1 MRRPLALAL
10 LLLALLPSAAAAD
23 DGPVT
28 VRSDVDR
35 TAMTIGDQVLFTIT
49 VDLARGY
56 DLSDPGVP
64 RAIGDFEVVDTL
76 TVLQTRLANGT
87 SRIQLRYLVTTFDLG
102 PRQLPIVVV
111 GYRGPNSERGQAQSP
126 QGHVISVQS
135 VIAAGEDTSDIKP
148 LKPPQP
154 MPVAESDVLG
164 RAVPP
169 VLIAAL
175 VVLVVVL
182 VVRLLRRRPAPLVDA
197 GAPGAARE
205 ALDELERVAELRLPQ
220 QGRTREHYELVS
232 AALRR
237 FVARRYGVVAEA
249 RTARELRRDLE
260 RASVPRGQAELL
272 CEVLGDAESVRY
284 EERVIFPARAQKAMH
299 DLVEVMRR
307 SVVAEEYELVS
318 SGATA

>member
-1 MRRPLALAL
+1 MRRALALAA
-10 LLLALLPSAAAAD
+10 LLLALVPSAAAAD

-28 VRSDVDR
+28 VRSEVDR
-35 TAMTIGDQVLFTIT
+35 TAMTIGDQVLFTVT

-56 DLSDPGVP
+56 DLNDPGVP

-102 PRQLPIVVV
+102 PRRLPIVVI
-111 GYRGPNSERGQAQSP
+111 GYRGPNGGRGQAQTP
-126 QGHVISVQS
+126 EGHVIGVRSV
-135 VIAAGEDTSDIKP
+135 VAAGEDVSDIKP
-148 LKPPQP
+148 LKPPLP
-154 MPVAESDVLG
+154 MPVAESDLLV
-164 RAVPP
+164 RAIPP
-169 VLIAAL
+169 VLIA
-175 VVLVVVL
+175 VLVIL
-182 VVRLLRRRPAPLVDA
+182 VGILVARLLRRRPAAAIEA

-205 ALDELERVAELRLPQ
+205 ALDELERVAALHLPE

-237 FVARRYGVVAEA
+237 FVERRYGVVAHA

-260 RASVPRGQAELL
+260 RASVPRAQAELL
-272 CEVLGDAESVRY
+272 CEILGDAESVRY
-284 EERVIFPARAQKAMH
+284 EERVIFPARAQTAMH
-299 DLVEVMRR
+299 DLVDVMRR